1 MEANAGERGW
11 SRSISSECT
20 AGLWHGLH
28 RWLSRSARCLRA
40 PRPAPSSCSALG
52 PLTCLAPSSYPQR
65 PVYEI
70 LTSCPSS
77 PAPSVGSTFVRAP
90 PGASLEGEGGRKE
103 GRCEEA
109 VSRAQNDLG
118 GKGTDFLAASAPV
131 PGSCPG
137 ILSQEWPPPRLP
149 GVPWAA
155 SALLQRSGRLFWA
168 RMGGDSSGGPK
179 EF

>member
-1 MEANAGERGW
+1 MFPG
-11 SRSISSECT
+11 
-20 AGLWHGLH
+20 
-28 RWLSRSARCLRA
+28 
-40 PRPAPSSCSALG
+40 PAPSSPSAHGAPTCHAPNYYPRRSEYNPYLLPPFLSILSWFDFCEGPTWGQLG
-52 PLTCLAPSSYPQR
+52 R
-65 PVYEI
+65 
-70 LTSCPSS
+70 
-77 PAPSVGSTFVRAP
+77 R
-90 PGASLEGEGGRKE
+90 GRKE

-131 PGSCPG
+131 PGSCPS

-155 SALLQRSGRLFWA
+155 SALFQRSGGLFRA
-168 RMGGDSSGGPK
+168 MRAGDFSIGPM